1 MVDLARI
8 PPKVA
13 LINRDSRLDYSA
25 GPKIHLAPRAL
36 SCGEE
41 YLMLKGLFAALLI
54 VTASGTF
61 PVQAQVA
68 GSGAADAGSRER
80 NPRLLNENYLAPTG
94 ETVPHPGASQGA
106 ATMDLDRRIEQKN
119 NLLDQSICSNCN

>member
-1 MVDLARI
+1 
-8 PPKVA
+8 
-13 LINRDSRLDYSA
+13 
-25 GPKIHLAPRAL
+25 
-36 SCGEE
+36 
-41 YLMLKGLFAALLI
+41 MLKGLFAALLI
-54 VTASGTF
+54 VTANGTF

-106 ATMDLDRRIEQKN
+106 ATTDLDRRIEQKN